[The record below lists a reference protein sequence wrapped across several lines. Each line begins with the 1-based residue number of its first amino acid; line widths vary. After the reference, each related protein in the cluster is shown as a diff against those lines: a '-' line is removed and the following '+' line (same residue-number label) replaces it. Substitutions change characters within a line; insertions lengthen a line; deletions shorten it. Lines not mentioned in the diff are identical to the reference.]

1 MTSKETKRTPQE
13 ILQAAQTILQPWTIS
28 TATPEENRLDVVIDA
43 KDIKAATK
51 AILDNKLGYLAAIT
65 GLDAPEYEVVEGSTT
80 KTPIADKGQVEVIYH
95 FCEGP
100 VITSL
105 RILLPYDHSEM
116 DTICDVLP
124 SASLY
129 ERETMELLGVNFIG
143 TPSTDRLLLPD
154 NWPDGVYP
162 LRKAFTGL
170 SNEKAA

>member
-1 MTSKETKRTPQE
+1 MTSTETKRTPQE
-13 ILQAAQTILQPWTIS
+13 ILQAAQTVLQPWTVS
-28 TATPEENRLDVVIDA
+28 TSTPEENRLDVVIDA

-51 AILDNKLGYLAAIT
+51 TILDNKLGYLAAIT
-65 GLDAPEYEVVEGSTT
+65 GLDDPEYSMVESSNI
-80 KTPIADKGQVEVIYH
+80 KFPIPDKGQVEVLYH

-100 VITSL
+100 VITTL
-105 RILLPYDHSEM
+105 RVLLPYDHAELDS
-116 DTICDVLP
+116 ICDFLP

-170 SNEKAA
+170 PNEKAA

>member
-1 MTSKETKRTPQE
+1 MTSKDKKRTPQE
-13 ILQAAQTILQPWTIS
+13 ILQAARDILQPWTIS
-28 TATPEENRLDVVIDA
+28 TSTPEENRLDVVIDP
-43 KDIKAATK
+43 KNVKAATK

-65 GLDAPEYEVVEGSTT
+65 GLDVPEYSIVESSNT
-80 KTPIADKGQVEVIYH
+80 KFPIPEKGQVEVLYH

-105 RILLPYDHSEM
+105 RMLLPYDHAELDS
-116 DTICDVLP
+116 ICDILP

-129 ERETMELLGVNFIG
+129 ERETMELLGVNFVG

-170 SNEKAA
+170 PKEKEA